1 MFLGKDVHLGSQLT
15 KSLSSV
21 RLLGVVRFRSLPF
34 LVVMDFLPHVKP
46 ISLLNLRALMRR
58 KSCAVRMRN
67 ETNKFEQGKM
77 AGKNSWEEKPTE
89 NKFIQKKG
97 RILLSKRSHYNSAAR
112 CLKY

>member
-1 MFLGKDVHLGSQLT
+1 MFLGKDAHLGSELT

-67 ETNKFEQGKM
+67 VKKLTNSSKGKWQEKIR
-77 AGKNSWEEKPTE
+77 GKRNPRKINSYRRRVAFCYQSGLIIT
-89 NKFIQKKG
+89 Q
-97 RILLSKRSHYNSAAR
+97 LQDV
-112 CLKY
+112 

>member
-67 ETNKFEQGKM
+67 VKKLTNM

-112 CLKY
+112 C